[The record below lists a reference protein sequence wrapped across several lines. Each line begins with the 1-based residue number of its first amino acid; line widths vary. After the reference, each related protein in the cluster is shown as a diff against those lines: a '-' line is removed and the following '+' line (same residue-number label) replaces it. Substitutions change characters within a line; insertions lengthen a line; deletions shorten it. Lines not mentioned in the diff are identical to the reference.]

1 MQMWLL
7 RLPHLAEVF
16 LAELKNLALLE
27 FIPYEWLS
35 GGGNNETTSGE
46 DSTALNGETGIERF
60 GSNTLVSGLGSMLV
74 LAIGM
79 GGIILVLLCLKML

>member
-1 MQMWLL
+1 M
-7 RLPHLAEVF
+7 F

-35 GGGNNETTSGE
+35 GGDSNQISGE
-46 DSTALNGETGIERF
+46 KDSTALNGETGVERF

-79 GGIILVLLCLKML
+79 AGIILVLLCLRML

>member
-35 GGGNNETTSGE
+35 GGKDNETSGE
-46 DSTALNGETGIERF
+46 DSTALNEETGIERF